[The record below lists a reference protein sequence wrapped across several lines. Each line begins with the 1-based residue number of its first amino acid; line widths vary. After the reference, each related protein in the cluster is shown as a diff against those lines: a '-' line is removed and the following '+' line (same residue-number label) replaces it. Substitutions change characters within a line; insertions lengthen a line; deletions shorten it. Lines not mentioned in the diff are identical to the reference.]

1 MVQLEHWLAAARMAG
16 VPEPEAMTL
25 ASVGADGRP
34 SARMV
39 LLRGLGPDGV
49 DLFTN
54 RESRKAR
61 ELDGGGHAALVLYWE
76 PMGRQ
81 IRVEGPVARLDAETS
96 DAYFQGR
103 PRGSRIAA
111 WASPQSRPIADRA
124 ELDRLVA
131 EAEARF
137 PDEVPLPPF
146 WGGYRV
152 TPDLV
157 EFWQAGEFRLH
168 DRFRYRRTPDGW
180 TIERLGP

>member
-1 MVQLEHWLAAARMAG
+1 
-16 VPEPEAMTL
+16 
-25 ASVGADGRP
+25 
-34 SARMV
+34 
-39 LLRGLGPDGV
+39 
-49 DLFTN
+49 
-54 RESRKAR
+54 
-61 ELDGGGHAALVLYWE
+61 
-76 PMGRQ
+76 
-81 IRVEGPVARLDAETS
+81 VARLDAETS

-152 TPDLV
+152 APDLV
-157 EFWQAGEFRLH
+157 EFWQAGESRLH